1 MEMRRFDDLTEKE
14 QAASEQAAQASIL
27 EDIVSGF
34 MRFNDEANGD
44 DIQARIDAAVVEM
57 ERMQTPWFLAE
68 RLMEDDQVRAL
79 VEGIARAL
87 VEDTY
92 FLEPGE
98 TAQRIPEA

>member
-44 DIQARIDAAVVEM
+44 DIQSRINAEGWGMV
-57 ERMQTPWFLAE
+57 RMQKPGFLAE
-68 RLMEDDQVRAL
+68 RPMGENQVRAL
-79 VEGIARAL
+79 VEGMARSL

-98 TAQRIPEA
+98 TA